1 MEFTKKIDFG
11 EYLIIAVYDDVSG
24 SLEISVLDELEE
36 VIERIQVT
44 NDDEDNSEE
53 NDTFTK
59 PSLN

>member
-1 MEFTKKIDFG
+1 MKFTKKIDFG

-36 VIERIQVT
+36 VIESIQIT

>member
-1 MEFTKKIDFG
+1 MKVTKKIDFG
-11 EYLIIAVYDDVSG
+11 EYLIIAVYDNVSG
-24 SLEISVLDELEE
+24 LLEISVLDELEE
-36 VIERIQVT
+36 VIESIQVT